1 MRNLIIVSC
10 LFFVLGFKTIICV
23 LLGKEA
29 GQYLRDVLRE
39 FECTPQNGRFDQI
52 VEGPHAMSKLIP
64 KLFIW
69 CPIRHYGLT
78 ILCPIHG
85 CPLKVGQWTD
95 LPDSSNTSP
104 RNPRLIYDLNGNVI
118 LVQAFYECSESLP
131 ENVMIGHRYLSASN
145 DVLGALPESVV
156 KEFPLIMQQRSGFTL
171 RLYDYLITGI
181 YQGQNFM
188 ELSEGIA
195 SMNYR
200 QYMRNK
206 PDSKELSVKEFESI
220 PFIAYPSNDKLM
232 DLFLMQFD
240 RNKKHYENNMQKH
253 TGEILSCDHTF
264 RTNKHIGVTREDGK
278 FVGQF
283 KNVFLGVN
291 ENGEVMIWKFTKTTS
306 SSEIIDS
313 LKELKE
319 RLDKASTNLKMII
332 VDDCCHVMHLYGQI
346 FPGIKVRLDLFHA
359 CMRVVQTVPKSEDY
373 SKQFANEFS
382 LIFRQNGDLGNER
395 TMSTPCP
402 DEIESN
408 LERLLFVWR
417 EKLKTETL
425 LQIENLRKH
434 IKKGCLSEIP
444 VGCGTEINE
453 RLHRHLNRSLLCGVS
468 KIGPELAVAVMAC
481 ALYAWNCKRRL
492 KTTLNKR
499 TIPITPIEL
508 EPLES
513 LNQATPYLQSHMTA
527 VDSTSTSLPGS
538 ISGTVSENSSK
549 ASRMPGTSSVFVTVK
564 TVEELEN
571 DSVLNYILERALH
584 IQEFITSW
592 TTKCNNKT
600 IDLIGLLWKINLPA
614 GNLYE
619 QESKLNVMELNLT
632 PQHKDNLLRNLTGFN
647 LQLDPI
653 NKDGNC
659 FFRATARQLQKHL
672 QRSDL
677 QNLQHI
683 SSLGLGIN
691 EERDTENLR
700 LLFVHEVTENL
711 DEYREWMSC
720 SSNVREIERFK
731 TDGHFASDIGDICAK
746 ACANLLRVPIIV
758 ITALPNVPSI
768 PFLPKHFITAVPM
781 YLAYDH
787 SGPGHYDATKG
798 K

>member
-1 MRNLIIVSC
+1 
-10 LFFVLGFKTIICV
+10 
-23 LLGKEA
+23 
-29 GQYLRDVLRE
+29 
-39 FECTPQNGRFDQI
+39 
-52 VEGPHAMSKLIP
+52 
-64 KLFIW
+64 
-69 CPIRHYGLT
+69 
-78 ILCPIHG
+78 
-85 CPLKVGQWTD
+85 
-95 LPDSSNTSP
+95 
-104 RNPRLIYDLNGNVI
+104 
-118 LVQAFYECSESLP
+118 
-131 ENVMIGHRYLSASN
+131 
-145 DVLGALPESVV
+145 
-156 KEFPLIMQQRSGFTL
+156 
-171 RLYDYLITGI
+171 
-181 YQGQNFM
+181 
-188 ELSEGIA
+188 
-195 SMNYR
+195 
-200 QYMRNK
+200 
-206 PDSKELSVKEFESI
+206 
-220 PFIAYPSNDKLM
+220 
-232 DLFLMQFD
+232 
-240 RNKKHYENNMQKH
+240 
-253 TGEILSCDHTF
+253 
-264 RTNKHIGVTREDGK
+264 
-278 FVGQF
+278 
-283 KNVFLGVN
+283 
-291 ENGEVMIWKFTKTTS
+291 MIWKFTKTTS

-319 RLDKASTNLKMII
+319 RLDKASSNLKMII

-527 VDSTSTSLPGS
+527 VDST
-538 ISGTVSENSSK
+538 K

-600 IDLIGLLWKINLPA
+600 TDLIGLLWKINLPA
-614 GNLYE
+614 ANLYE
-619 QESKLNVMELNLT
+619 QESKLNVMELNLI
-632 PQHKDNLLRNLTGFN
+632 PQHKDNLLRNL
-647 LQLDPI
+647 
-653 NKDGNC
+653 
-659 FFRATARQLQKHL
+659 
-672 QRSDL
+672 
-677 QNLQHI
+677 
-683 SSLGLGIN
+683 
-691 EERDTENLR
+691 
-700 LLFVHEVTENL
+700 
-711 DEYREWMSC
+711 
-720 SSNVREIERFK
+720 
-731 TDGHFASDIGDICAK
+731 
-746 ACANLLRVPIIV
+746 
-758 ITALPNVPSI
+758 
-768 PFLPKHFITAVPM
+768 
-781 YLAYDH
+781 
-787 SGPGHYDATKG
+787 
-798 K
+798 

>member
-1 MRNLIIVSC
+1 MHKLCSTLIPAEPYITKIDATQRQLDVRHQGDIMRNLIIVSC

-64 KLFIW
+64 KSFIW
-69 CPIRHYGLT
+69 CPIRHYGVT

-131 ENVMIGHRYLSASN
+131 ETVMIGHRYLSASN

-156 KEFPLIMQQRSGFTL
+156 KGFPLIMQQRSGFTL

-232 DLFLMQFD
+232 DLFLMQFE
-240 RNKKHYENNMQKH
+240 RNKKRYENNMQKH

-264 RTNKHIGVTREDGK
+264 TTSKHIGVTREDGK

-291 ENGEVMIWKFTKTTS
+291 ENGEVMIWKSTKTTS

-434 IKKGCLSEIP
+434 IKKDVSRKYLLD
-444 VGCGTEINE
+444 VG
-453 RLHRHLNRSLLCGVS
+453 
-468 KIGPELAVAVMAC
+468 
-481 ALYAWNCKRRL
+481 L
-492 KTTLNKR
+492 K
-499 TIPITPIEL
+499 
-508 EPLES
+508 
-513 LNQATPYLQSHMTA
+513 
-527 VDSTSTSLPGS
+527 
-538 ISGTVSENSSK
+538 
-549 ASRMPGTSSVFVTVK
+549 
-564 TVEELEN
+564 
-571 DSVLNYILERALH
+571 
-584 IQEFITSW
+584 
-592 TTKCNNKT
+592 
-600 IDLIGLLWKINLPA
+600 
-614 GNLYE
+614 
-619 QESKLNVMELNLT
+619 
-632 PQHKDNLLRNLTGFN
+632 
-647 LQLDPI
+647 
-653 NKDGNC
+653 
-659 FFRATARQLQKHL
+659 
-672 QRSDL
+672 
-677 QNLQHI
+677 
-683 SSLGLGIN
+683 
-691 EERDTENLR
+691 
-700 LLFVHEVTENL
+700 
-711 DEYREWMSC
+711 
-720 SSNVREIERFK
+720 
-731 TDGHFASDIGDICAK
+731 
-746 ACANLLRVPIIV
+746 
-758 ITALPNVPSI
+758 
-768 PFLPKHFITAVPM
+768 
-781 YLAYDH
+781 
-787 SGPGHYDATKG
+787 
-798 K
+798 

>member
-1 MRNLIIVSC
+1 M
-10 LFFVLGFKTIICV
+10 
-23 LLGKEA
+23 
-29 GQYLRDVLRE
+29 
-39 FECTPQNGRFDQI
+39 
-52 VEGPHAMSKLIP
+52 
-64 KLFIW
+64 
-69 CPIRHYGLT
+69 T

-156 KEFPLIMQQRSGFTL
+156 KRFPLIMQQRSGFTL

-206 PDSKELSVKEFESI
+206 PDSKKLSVKEFESI

-232 DLFLMQFD
+232 DLFLMQFE

-264 RTNKHIGVTREDGK
+264 RTSKHIGVTREDGK

-346 FPGIKVRLDLFHA
+346 FPGIKVRLALFHA

-508 EPLES
+508 E
-513 LNQATPYLQSHMTA
+513 H
-527 VDSTSTSLPGS
+527 
-538 ISGTVSENSSK
+538 
-549 ASRMPGTSSVFVTVK
+549 
-564 TVEELEN
+564 
-571 DSVLNYILERALH
+571 
-584 IQEFITSW
+584 
-592 TTKCNNKT
+592 
-600 IDLIGLLWKINLPA
+600 LL
-614 GNLYE
+614 
-619 QESKLNVMELNLT
+619 
-632 PQHKDNLLRNLTGFN
+632 
-647 LQLDPI
+647 
-653 NKDGNC
+653 
-659 FFRATARQLQKHL
+659 
-672 QRSDL
+672 
-677 QNLQHI
+677 
-683 SSLGLGIN
+683 
-691 EERDTENLR
+691 
-700 LLFVHEVTENL
+700 
-711 DEYREWMSC
+711 
-720 SSNVREIERFK
+720 
-731 TDGHFASDIGDICAK
+731 
-746 ACANLLRVPIIV
+746 
-758 ITALPNVPSI
+758 
-768 PFLPKHFITAVPM
+768 
-781 YLAYDH
+781 
-787 SGPGHYDATKG
+787 
-798 K
+798 